1 MAKTVR
7 QQLADLVSG
16 KKPNVFY
23 KGLSTDTDEHLIGND
38 VYASAM
44 NIRINNKDG
53 NLGTVQNISQHA
65 IAGSSAFSGAIMEP
79 KYNLKDDKF
88 WAFNGDASGLD
99 LASISI
105 NLSIPMADGS
115 TTAVIPFDEASLFGS
130 SITYNSDSDNYSNDE
145 VIQYIFESLSSNPF
159 FTAVCN
165 VTLLFIDDFGSK
177 SLLFMPVDQSIDIT
191 QLTLFSTSA
200 AGFMVNGFIQTE
212 LYPNSSPIEFKILS
226 LDSFED
232 GLYAIGYHSSI
243 LQGIIKFTKN
253 ADGSFSDEQLI
264 IASNFGIE
272 TAEANL
278 ITAKSEEN
286 ENFNRIYW
294 TDGVNPIKTVNLS
307 ASAEFY
313 GTFDSTDDFNLFA
326 KSPLIPISVA
336 SVSDGGSI
344 NCGSW
349 SYMYRFKTS
358 DGKASSYSPITNPI
372 PLYKSSKLLN
382 YHLIVGGVL
391 SDNSGKTVT
400 LQVTN
405 TSDVYD
411 TIELIGIQYLDDSGS
426 AAFFKLKEEAIDIG
440 LISITHTGNEDT
452 TVITAAEILAKQNT
466 WDIAQTI
473 VVKDN
478 RLFAANLKNPT
489 SDIISDVNT
498 FRVKSFKHTA
508 GASTFNSNA
517 DAAGQYQTYSNTY
530 VNPDLYNDDLY
541 KFEST
546 DTAKYRYAQADAN
559 GQKLSFGAS
568 SENFHE
574 SSTKNGVYVTFKVKQ
589 FNLNDI
595 SYWYEHDGNEDNTV
609 DGYCIPPFYKAF
621 TSGEDGS
628 FNNYKNPVF
637 ANKFVGYM
645 RDEIYRFGIQ
655 FYDKKGNQ
663 TFTYPIGDVRF
674 PEIESDLRHVSTVS
688 GDYNTSDT
696 DLPNK
701 YILMDSNGKGYIL
714 YPEFKIKLS
723 KEIRDN
729 ISGFNIVRAE
739 RDDNDK
745 RIVCAGMLHQ
755 TLSYNQHSDN
765 HGLTNRIGIDK
776 INLFTQRNND
786 DSSIGSGYKFG
797 VSDMTDIYTVDT
809 PEVAFG
815 KINYTVVGAQ
825 NLKIC
830 NVFHCKSYDT
840 AEKPTTLSGVIQVST
855 DSAQDVSWF
864 RDSSDSNTFYAAPF
878 LPATDI
884 DPNLV
889 DLKQNSV
896 FSLYYCDDDVDSPY
910 FKESYAHNH
919 RVLINYG
926 QNVGSDE
933 VVDAS
938 LLTTTKDFRNAT
950 ESYSNSDEYNYINT
964 SGTGIQNNGSKALD
978 CNRTLMLN
986 TKTLTTFSSFDFG
999 ATTNFG
1005 GISGFSIPTIKNEN
1019 YFAAKPYV
1027 KIIKTLT
1034 NTSGQYGGNSDSV
1047 FISQRWISTGC
1058 GLYGD
1063 EVTADIMHLD
1073 VFGGDTYLNIFSLNK
1088 FNRQVYN
1095 SGSNLRNCQ
1104 GLVFPVESSMNLDMR
1119 KGSFFGI
1126 NSANLQIPDEFSLTP
1141 SYNAQ
1146 NSIKSY
1152 PAKDPKIK
1160 SIKNLKNI
1168 IAASNIKING
1178 TRSDSFSAFDA
1189 NENFELNGNYGS
1201 INNLVVFRDSMYAL
1215 QNKATSVVSINT
1227 RALIQ
1232 SETGS
1237 NIAIQSAVGTG
1248 TVIERNDY
1256 ISTKFG
1262 SQNRMNTYATDLG
1275 LYWVDGNSATICSVS
1290 IKNPN
1295 YVFDLLEKTN
1305 NTSLFFDIAYCK
1317 LGDSPLQPF
1326 FNGGV
1331 NISFNP
1337 YYNEVMFSLSYEKN
1351 STMSY
1356 LALAYDEDGEIFTS
1370 KRSYNTFVNCVH
1382 EGVMYSAGYSHDDV
1396 ADNVRDGRHNIYYE
1410 DVDSSKYTTF
1420 YGKIGANPF
1429 IEYVCNEEVGS
1440 LKTFDKITL
1449 QLQENIMLPGG
1460 GFSPVGIFTK
1470 FVYKT
1475 NLDEE
1480 VEFLSTVIG
1489 KQKAGKYIVPITDN
1503 EDSPHYSTKRF
1514 KGNYIKVKIEQIT
1527 NKVDQ
1532 KFNLFSA
1539 TTYYR
1544 KNII

>member
-1 MAKTVR
+1 MSKTVR

-53 NLGTVQNISQHA
+53 NLGTVQNINQHA
-65 IAGSSAFSGAIMEP
+65 VAGSSAFSGAIMEP
-79 KYNLKDDKF
+79 KYILKSDKF
-88 WAFNGDASGLD
+88 WGFGGDASGLD

-105 NLSIPMADGS
+105 NLGIPMADGS
-115 TTAVIPFDEASLFGS
+115 TTVLVPFDEASLFGS

-145 VIQYIFESLSSNPF
+145 VIQYMFESLSNNPF

-165 VTLLFIDDFGSK
+165 VTLLFVNDFGSK
-177 SLLFMPVDQSIDIT
+177 SLLFMPVDQSIDIA
-191 QLTLFSTSA
+191 QLSLFSTNT
-200 AGFMVNGFIQTE
+200 AGQSVVGFIQTE
-212 LYPNSSPIEFKILS
+212 FFPNINPLEFKILS

-243 LQGIIKFTKN
+243 LQGIIKFTKDS
-253 ADGSFSDEQLI
+253 DGSFSDKELI

-313 GTFDSTDDFNLFA
+313 QTFDSTDDFNLFA

-336 SVSDGGSI
+336 SVNDGGSI

-426 AAFFKLKEEAIDIG
+426 AAFFKLKEEAVDVG
-440 LISITHTGNEDT
+440 LVSITHTGNENT

-478 RLFAANLKNPT
+478 RLFAANLKNPS
-489 SDIISDVNT
+489 SDIISNVNT

-508 GASTFNSNA
+508 GAASFMSNA
-517 DAAGQYQTYSNTY
+517 DGAGTYETYSNTY
-530 VNPDLYNDDLY
+530 VNPDLYDNDLY
-541 KFEST
+541 KFEAT
-546 DTAKYRYAQADAN
+546 DTSKYRYAEADSN
-559 GQKLSFGAS
+559 SQKLSFGAS

-574 SSTKNGVYVTFKVKQ
+574 SGTKNGVYVTFKVKQ

-595 SYWYEHDGNEDNTV
+595 SYWHEHENNNANTV
-609 DGYCIPPFYKAF
+609 DGYCVPPFYKAF

-674 PEIESDLRHVSTVS
+674 PEIESDLRHVSTIQ

-696 DLPNK
+696 GLPNK

-739 RDDNDK
+739 RNDSDK
-745 RIVCAGMLHQ
+745 RIVLAGILHQ

-765 HGLTNRIGIDK
+765 KGLSNRIGIDK

-786 DSSIGSGYKFG
+786 DTSIGSGYKFG

-809 PEVAFG
+809 PEIAFG
-815 KINYTVVGAQ
+815 KLNYTVVGTQ
-825 NLKIC
+825 VLKIC
-830 NVFHCKSYDT
+830 GALRCKSYDT
-840 AEKPTTLSGVIQVST
+840 TEKPTSVSGVIQTTT
-855 DSAQDVSWF
+855 DSSQDVSWF
-864 RDSSDSNTFYAAPF
+864 RDSSDTNTFYAAPF
-878 LPATDI
+878 FPAHDI
-884 DPNLV
+884 EPNLL

-896 FSLYYCDDDVDSPY
+896 FCLYFCDDDIDAPY
-910 FKESYAHNH
+910 FDQDYSHNH
-919 RVLINYG
+919 RIQINYG
-926 QNVGSDE
+926 QNVGTDE
-933 VVDAS
+933 IVDAS
-938 LLTTTKDFRNAT
+938 LLNTSKDFRNAT
-950 ESYSNSDEYNYINT
+950 ESYSNSDEYNYIDT
-964 SGTGIQNNGSKALD
+964 AGTGIQNSNSKTMD
-978 CNRTLMLN
+978 CNKTLMLN
-986 TKTLTTFSSFDFG
+986 TASSFDFG

-1005 GISGFSIPTIKNEN
+1005 GLSGYVIPTIKNAN

-1027 KIIKTLT
+1027 KIIKSLT

-1047 FISQRWISTGC
+1047 FINQRWISTGC

-1063 EVTADIMHLD
+1063 EVTDGIMHLD

-1088 FNRQVYN
+1088 FHRQTYN
-1095 SGSNLRNCQ
+1095 AGSSARNCQ

-1160 SIKNLKNI
+1160 SIKNLKNV

-1201 INNLVVFRDSMYAL
+1201 INNLVIFRDSMYAL

-1262 SQNRMNTYATDLG
+1262 SQNRMNAYASDLG
-1275 LYWVDGNSATICSVS
+1275 LYWVDGNNATICSVS

-1305 NTSLFFDIAYCK
+1305 NTSLLNDITYCE
-1317 LGDSPLQPF
+1317 LSDNPLQPF
-1326 FNGGV
+1326 NFSTPGTSGGV

-1337 YYNEVMFSLSYEKN
+1337 YYNEIMFSLSYIKD
-1351 STMSY
+1351 SVMSY
-1356 LALAYDEDGEIFTS
+1356 LSLAYDEDGEIFTS
-1370 KRSYNTFVNCVH
+1370 KRSYNTFVNCIH
-1382 EGVMYSAGYSHDDV
+1382 EGIMYSAGYSHDDV
-1396 ADNVRDGRHNIYYE
+1396 SDNVREGRHNIYYE
-1410 DVDSSKYTTF
+1410 DVDSDKYTTF
-1420 YGKIGANPF
+1420 YGRQGANPF

-1440 LKTFDKITL
+1440 LKTFDKLTL
-1449 QLQENIMLPGG
+1449 QTQEDVP
-1460 GFSPVGIFTK
+1460 SGIFTK

-1475 NLDEE
+1475 NLDAETTYQS
-1480 VEFLSTVIG
+1480 FQDA
-1489 KQKAGKYIVPITDN
+1489 KQKGGKYIVPITDN
-1503 EDSPHYSTKRF
+1503 NISETISTKRF
-1514 KGNYIKVKIEQIT
+1514 KGNYIRIKVEQLF
-1527 NKVDQ
+1527 NVVDQ